1 MTLHWDSTLNST
13 FDEKC
18 TINKNTPF
26 TPSERACAASH
37 LKVWRNIAKLRE
49 AFLRFL
55 PWSKIPSNDVP
66 KGTISTSTSTIS
78 SSVLNKNSCGGES
91 STPHTPHT
99 SHTHD
104 YTLESISRECYLLS
118 KKGGGYVPILPILQK
133 NDQNDDKK
141 KKRKINDMQNHHIN
155 SVNDI
160 LNHNDNDDWYLI
172 LEDDAE
178 LSPGVSHDN
187 LQHTLNKIIQQKL
200 PRDFDICYLGHVIPR
215 NSSKTFFRGGD
226 IVKPNY
232 AWCLHAY
239 VLRGRAVDVLL
250 KNLPIN
256 APVDNF
262 IGQLLFD
269 EALEVR
275 ECFVMLYYVM
285 LCQVMLCQVMLCYVM
300 LCYVM

>member
-1 MTLHWDSTLNST
+1 MSLHWDSTLNST

-37 LKVWRNIAKLRE
+37 LKVWRYIAKLRE
-49 AFLRFL
+49 AFLKFL
-55 PWSKIPSNDVP
+55 PGSKIPSNNVP
-66 KGTISTSTSTIS
+66 KGTFSTSTIS
-78 SSVLNKNSCGGES
+78 SDLNKSSCVGEVS
-91 STPHTPHT
+91 TPHT
-99 SHTHD
+99 SHTLD
-104 YTLESISRECYLLS
+104 YTIESVSRECYLLS
-118 KKGGGYVPILPILQK
+118 KKGGGYVPILPIVQK
-133 NDQNDDKK
+133 NDQNDEKK
-141 KKRKINDMQNHHIN
+141 KKRKICDMQNNHIY

-160 LNHNDNDDWYLI
+160 TNQNNNDDWYLI

-187 LQHTLNKIIQQKL
+187 LQYTLNKIIQQKL

-275 ECFVMLYYVM
+275 E
-285 LCQVMLCQVMLCYVM
+285 
-300 LCYVM
+300 

>member
-1 MTLHWDSTLNST
+1 VSLHWDSTLNAT

-49 AFLRFL
+49 AFFKFL
-55 PWSKIPSNDVP
+55 PGSKVPRNSGP
-66 KGTISTSTSTIS
+66 KGIFSNFSDNSDVS
-78 SSVLNKNSCGGES
+78 KGVCRVL
-91 STPHTPHT
+91 STPHT
-99 SHTHD
+99 HD
-104 YTLESISRECYLLS
+104 NSLELISRECYSLT
-118 KKGGGYVPILPILQK
+118 KMGGGYIPILPQK
-133 NDQNDDKK
+133 TDQNDDKK
-141 KKRKINDMQNHHIN
+141 KKRKINDIKNHQIN
-155 SVNDI
+155 SVNDV
-160 LNHNDNDDWYLI
+160 LNQDENDDWYLI

-178 LSPGVSHDN
+178 LSPGVTNND
-187 LQHTLNKIIQQKL
+187 LQYTLNKIIQQKL

-215 NSSKTFFRGGD
+215 NCSKTFFRGGD

-275 ECFVMLYYVM
+275 ESV
-285 LCQVMLCQVMLCYVM
+285 
-300 LCYVM
+300 